1 MISEKNTLIGHVVE
15 INGGDFSAQMISEEE
30 GFVSEVT
37 VDGNLVRVG
46 QVGSYLM
53 VRQSGLYVLVIVES
67 MWQEVDPEGNLVR
80 MARVNP
86 LGEITAKGGF
96 ARGVA
101 NFPTTGA
108 ELHLVTTSTLEM
120 LFAKFSAADYKVGT
134 LSSFDSI
141 DVYLDASA
149 FFGRHA
155 AILGQSGSGK
165 SWSVTSLVQSALRA
179 MPNAHIIILDLHGEY
194 GAKDWDPD
202 TKPPFPADKVR
213 CINASQLE
221 IPYWLLTYEELI
233 DLLIDQDE
241 EDASVQIAYLRG
253 AVLELKREANEH
265 LALGHITVLAL
276 GHITVDSPIYFSMD
290 ALLKRFKDANE
301 QLADFGK
308 SKTALSGKF
317 DSLLVKLLSRMN
329 DTRYNFLLKPEK
341 RTSSET
347 LPDLMRDFVGLGE
360 PKAKVTVI
368 DLSSVPSDIHP
379 TVTAQIGR
387 LAFEFNFWNPRCRE
401 FPLFLICEEA
411 HAYIT
416 RDTSLEHRGTRR
428 SFERIAKAGRK
439 YGVGLCVVS
448 QRPHELSET
457 VLAQCSSFICL
468 RITNPDDQEYVR
480 ALVPDSARGI
490 LEALTSLAQGEAIA
504 TGEAVPMP
512 VRFKVT
518 MPDPPPN
525 AQSIDYAGMWSRGP
539 AETDVDHIVD
549 CWRRQRR

>member
-1 MISEKNTLIGHVVE
+1 MISEKNTHIGNIVE
-15 INGGDFSAQMISEEE
+15 INGGEFVAQLISEEE
-30 GFVSEVT
+30 GFIPEVT
-37 VDGNLVRVG
+37 VDDNLIRIG

-67 MWQEVDPEGNLVR
+67 MWQEVDNEGVLTR
-80 MARVNP
+80 MVRVNP

-96 ARGVA
+96 VRGVA
-101 NFPTTGA
+101 HFPTSGA
-108 ELHLVTTSTLEM
+108 ELHLVNAATLEM
-120 LFAKFSAADYKVGT
+120 LFAKFSEADYKVGK
-134 LSSFDSI
+134 LSSFESI
-141 DVYLDASA
+141 DVFVDASA

-165 SWSVTSLVQSALRA
+165 SWSVTSLVQSALRC

-194 GAKDWDPD
+194 GAKEWDPD

-213 CINASQLE
+213 CINASELE

-233 DLLIDQDE
+233 ELMVDQEE
-241 EDASVQIAYLRG
+241 EDASVQIAFLRG

-265 LALGHITVLAL
+265 LGL

-290 ALLKRFKDANE
+290 ALFKRFKDANE

-308 SKTALSGKF
+308 KQTALSGKF
-317 DSLLVKLLSRMN
+317 DSLMVKLQSRMN
-329 DTRYNFLLKPEK
+329 DTRYDFLLQPKK
-341 RTSSET
+341 RISSET

-360 PKAKVTVI
+360 PKANVTVI
-368 DLSSVPSDIHP
+368 DLSSVPADIHP

-387 LAFEFNFWNPRCRE
+387 LAFEFNFWNPACRE

-416 RDTSLEHRGTRR
+416 RDSSTEHRGTRR

-439 YGVGLCVVS
+439 YAVGLCVVS

-457 VLAQCSSFICL
+457 VLAQCSSFICM
-468 RITNPDDQEYVR
+468 RITNPEDQEYVR

-539 AETDVDHIVD
+539 VDTDVDHIVD